1 LGVYLAGCVI
11 SVASIVPLAKWLAA
25 ARAPSLGANR
35 ARHTR
40 IAAVLIRR

>member
-1 LGVYLAGCVI
+1 LGVYLAECVI

-25 ARAPSLGANR
+25 AAPTRSVQIV
-35 ARHTR
+35 TITPR